1 MSHINDYRSNDTRPG
16 RPGDS
21 DESLLEDVSEPHV
34 RPSRE
39 DISRR
44 AYELYLR
51 SGKVEGRS
59 AQNWTQAEQELERE
73 LARAI
78 TNERHGREETEE
90 ESRPAVPN
98 ALSQTRLPVTPLPP
112 RKP

>member
-1 MSHINDYRSNDTRPG
+1 MSQSNDQRSIGNRPT

-21 DESLLEDVSEPHV
+21 DESPLEDVSEPRV
-34 RPSRE
+34 KPTRE

-78 TNERHGREETEE
+78 TNDRHGREEPEPDPR
-90 ESRPAVPN
+90 SDMPN
-98 ALSQTRLPVTPLPP
+98 ALSQTRMPVAPLPP